1 MFFSC
6 LKNNFLQSKFNF
18 NLCEGRAMH
27 IIKEAFN
34 QSWTAS
40 LSPKLKTEYCNETQ
54 CRKPGLMNG
63 FRYFFLLKNIF
74 FCVFLHYFF
83 CFVIPYIKIYSN
95 VYINP
100 QKSFVQ
106 RYSFKFL
113 ALDSLQHNNPQFLS
127 VKTRDYTDRTRIM
140 YLYSFTSLETQ
151 LCPV

>member
-1 MFFSC
+1 
-6 LKNNFLQSKFNF
+6 
-18 NLCEGRAMH
+18 
-27 IIKEAFN
+27 
-34 QSWTAS
+34 
-40 LSPKLKTEYCNETQ
+40 
-54 CRKPGLMNG
+54 MNG

-83 CFVIPYIKIYSN
+83 CFVIPYSKIYAN

-113 ALDSLQHNNPQFLS
+113 ALDSLQHNNPQLLS

-151 LCPV
+151 LCPVQSQVVQPFIRALSKIMFLAFFSNKSGPDPLNLKSQYQAKNISNTSAPLVKSKFNLQ